1 MVNRLDDVV
10 SGALEVLDAYGL
22 EFCSMRRVAGHLGV
36 QPSALYHHVP
46 DKQTL
51 LALMA
56 DRIVADVS
64 APEEGP
70 ADQRAVALCLELRAA
85 MLGIRDGSDVVA
97 TASAFRLG
105 VSRIEAELTEVLAD
119 REGARTLL
127 LFVFGHTQATQM
139 HRLASAVGAAE
150 PDEEGDLDGSFD
162 RGLAIVLRGLDPR
175 SRVD

>member
-10 SGALEVLDAYGL
+10 TGALEVLDAYGL

-56 DRIVADVS
+56 DRIVESIQAPTDGVAAD
-64 APEEGP
+64 
-70 ADQRAVALCLELRAA
+70 RARALCHDLRTA
-85 MLGIRDGSDVVA
+85 MLSVRDGADVVA

-105 VSRIEAELTEVLAD
+105 ASQVESEFVDILGDPDA
-119 REGARTLL
+119 ARTLL
-127 LFVFGHTQATQM
+127 LFVFGHAQATQM
-139 HRLASAVGAAE
+139 QQLASAAGVVSA
-150 PDEEGDLDGSFD
+150 DSSLDTSFT
-162 RGLAIVLRGLDPR
+162 RGLDIIVSGLR
-175 SRVD
+175 EH